1 MSSKTFP
8 NNATRYFVKWLI
20 FSQLIVWDRLLKC
33 DVQSYQYCCFF
44 LRRLGVPQT
53 QTVIGKRL
61 WFPFSTTSK
70 FHTHFQNHPFLTSP
84 LTLLIHLKIHTLYY
98 SFAERQR
105 LPVKF
110 EWQNY
115 GQRKRSKQNNVRNKT
130 SLSSSIIFS
139 SSPWPFQKQDKDYFK
154 WSVQNDK
161 HQLVVLA
168 VSFGES
174 LYLKEVTH

>member
-1 MSSKTFP
+1 MFKVI
-8 NNATRYFVKWLI
+8 N
-20 FSQLIVWDRLLKC
+20 
-33 DVQSYQYCCFF
+33 
-44 LRRLGVPQT
+44 
-53 QTVIGKRL
+53 TVISFLAGWEFLKL
-61 WFPFSTTSK
+61 TFISSWSLASGYDSLSQQ
-70 FHTHFQNHPFLTSP
+70 HQNFILILRIVLSWTSP
-84 LTLLIHLKIHTLYY
+84 LTLLIHLKIYTLYD
-98 SFAERQR
+98 SFAEGQR

-115 GQRKRSKQNNVRNKT
+115 GQRKRKKQKNVNNKT

-161 HQLVVLA
+161 HQLLVLV